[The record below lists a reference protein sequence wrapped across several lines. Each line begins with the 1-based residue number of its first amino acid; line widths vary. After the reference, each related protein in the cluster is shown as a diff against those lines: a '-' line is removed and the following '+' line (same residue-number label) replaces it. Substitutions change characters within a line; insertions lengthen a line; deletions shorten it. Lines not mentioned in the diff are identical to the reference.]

1 MYKILDIFAALEGRE
16 SVVTE
21 AQQLYSVKLEGADG
35 TTKNV
40 RVKASS
46 EEQAKRNATNNPK
59 FKAVSARVVD
69 DAPEI
74 KEGEEVIEVVA
85 EEDLIAEMR
94 RLSGQSVRESEKKA
108 KKDYDG
114 DGEIESEKDEVHGSH
129 RKAAG
134 LDEAKPDFLDMDKD
148 GDKKEPMKKAIKD
161 KEKVDECWGGNESP
175 LGGSMMGGQEEQE
188 GGMNIS
194 TSHDT
199 RRGTK
204 SVTIT
209 ADGEAAEELMQMLK
223 MAGIGGPAG
232 EGQPGHEEAEHHS
245 VTVVPMDQEEGD
257 MEEAQ
262 EPMANSPAPEYTD
275 TNTINNQGGD
285 LNKPKQ
291 MYKHNYK
298 GGDNPMAMSEA
309 ESRLWQQYEGIKR
322 KV

>member
-94 RLSGQSVRESEKKA
+94 RLSGQSVREAEKKA

-134 LDEAKPDFLDMDKD
+134 LDEAKPDFLDVDKD
-148 GDKKEPMKKAIKD
+148 GDKKEPMKKAA
-161 KEKVDECWGGNESP
+161 KEKMDECWDGNQSP
-175 LGGSMMGGQEEQE
+175 LGGSMMGMGEQEQE

-209 ADGEAAEELMQMLK
+209 ADGEAAAELMQMLK

-232 EGQPGHEEAEHHS
+232 EGMPGHEEAEHRS
-245 VTVVPMDQEEGD
+245 VTVVPMDQEEEGE
-257 MEEAQ
+257 MEEG
-262 EPMANSPAPEYTD
+262 MANTPEPAYTD
-275 TNTINNQGGD
+275 TNTQMDQGGD

>member
-21 AQQLYSVKLEGADG
+21 TQQLYSVKLEDANG

-40 RVKASS
+40 RVKANS

-59 FKAVSARVVD
+59 FKAISARVVD

-74 KEGEEVIEVVA
+74 KEGDEVIEVVA

-114 DGEIESEKDEVHGSH
+114 DGKIESEKDEVHGSH

-134 LDEAKPDFLDMDKD
+134 LDEAKPDFLDIDKD
-148 GDKKEPMKKAIKD
+148 GDKKEPMKKAA
-161 KEKVDECWGGNESP
+161 KEKMDECWDGNQSP
-175 LGGSMMGGQEEQE
+175 LGGGMMGEQEQE

-209 ADGEAAEELMQMLK
+209 ADGEAADELMQMLK

-232 EGQPGHEEAEHHS
+232 EGQPGHEEAEHADDAE
-245 VTVVPMDQEEGD
+245 VAIVPLSQEDE
-257 MEEAQ
+257 MEEAEQ
-262 EPMANSPAPEYTD
+262 PMANTPEPSYTD
-275 TNTINNQGGD
+275 TNTINDQGED

-291 MYKHNYK
+291 MYKHNYR

-309 ESRLWQQYEGIKR
+309 ESKLWKQYEGIKR